1 MSAETPTALVAD
13 SHELFRAGVVALLTR
28 ECGFGRVIEAGS
40 LDEALMRLDEHAGI
54 RFACFDLAM
63 PGIGTPL
70 NLRSVREVFPRT
82 RIAVIGGSGRGG
94 GREEIFLALRAGLH
108 GYVPKALGVDEI
120 AAAFR
125 LILAGGIF
133 VPPSLAELP
142 LPSDWAPSYEP
153 SRPVGTEVRL
163 TPRQQDVL
171 RLIRSGKSNK
181 EIARTLGLTEN
192 TVKVHANALYRALGV
207 RDRTG
212 AAQRAGQ
219 S

>member
-1 MSAETPTALVAD
+1 MNADTPIALVAD

-28 ECGFGRVIEAGS
+28 DCGFARVVEAGS
-40 LDEALMRLDEHAGI
+40 LDEALMLLDEHGDI

-70 NLRSVREVFPRT
+70 NLRSVREVFPKT
-82 RIAVIGGSGRGG
+82 RIAVIGGGN

-108 GYVPKALGVDEI
+108 GYVPKALGIAEI

-125 LILAGGIF
+125 LILDGGIF
-133 VPPSLAELP
+133 VPPSLADLS

-153 SRPVGTEVRL
+153 SRPIGTEVRL

-212 AAQRAGQ
+212 AAQRADMP
-219 S
+219 

>member
-1 MSAETPTALVAD
+1 MSAATPLALVAD
-13 SHELFRAGVVALLTR
+13 GDGVVRTAVAGLLTR
-28 ECGFGRVIEAGS
+28 ECGVDRVIEAAS
-40 LDEALMRLDEHAGI
+40 LDEALMLLDEHAGI
-54 RFACFDLAM
+54 RFAAFDLAI

-70 NLRSVREVFPRT
+70 NLRSVREVFPDI
-82 RIAVIGGSGRGG
+82 RIAVTGGNGR
-94 GREEIFLALRAGLH
+94 RDEIFQALQASLH
-108 GYVPKALGVDEI
+108 GYLPRAFGPSEV

-125 LILAGGIF
+125 HVLAGGVF
-133 VPPSLAELP
+133 VPPSLADLP
-142 LPSDWAPSYEP
+142 LPSEAAASFEP
-153 SRPVGTEVRL
+153 SRAISAGVRL

-212 AAQRAGQ
+212 AAQRADLP
-219 S
+219 